1 MRQKNNLK
9 ASQEMELMNIENAQ
23 KKQFIEFSEAWD
35 NYMADYEATAYLS
48 LEKLK
53 VKGGYQIGETCGGVL
68 GLPAKNQKGYVKK
81 VQVLTRSVGAAE
93 EGISASEVKVVRRG
107 EWHQEKGGSAGG
119 I

>member
-53 VKGGYQIGETCGGVL
+53 VRE
-68 GLPAKNQKGYVKK
+68 
-81 VQVLTRSVGAAE
+81 
-93 EGISASEVKVVRRG
+93 
-107 EWHQEKGGSAGG
+107 H
-119 I
+119 

>member
-9 ASQEMELMNIENAQ
+9 ASQEMELLNIENAQ

-53 VKGGYQIGETCGGVL
+53 VGRASYL
-68 GLPAKNQKGYVKK
+68 HRKNMW
-81 VQVLTRSVGAAE
+81 LSSRTSSRS
-93 EGISASEVKVVRRG
+93 
-107 EWHQEKGGSAGG
+107 
-119 I
+119 